1 MTVLKPLVVAAAIVA
16 GIFAFSGDYFGVGQI
31 LAMGRIPPSCAD
43 DQRYCQ
49 KDHRGHVPNNRSGH
63 GDGSANGGGD
73 NGAGNGGNGNGG
85 NGGNGNGNG
94 GNGNGGNGNGGNGNG
109 GN

>member
-63 GDGSANGGGD
+63 GDGSANG
-73 NGAGNGGNGNGG
+73 AGNGGNGGGGGNGSGGGGGNGSSNGSGNGSGGG
-85 NGGNGNGNG
+85 NGGGNG
-94 GNGNGGNGNGGNGNG
+94 
-109 GN
+109 